1 MDHRIQ
7 QVFQSIMDGKEP
19 DTAALCRELIE
30 DGVPAGRIV
39 RQGMIPCMDQLG
51 GMLARQEK
59 FIPQVM
65 MSTRAMQSGLKILA
79 PHLGNKNIHQ
89 LHETVVLGTVRGDIH
104 AIGKTLVSIMLQ
116 SAGFRVVDLGT
127 NVDPE
132 EFVAAVREH
141 DARIVA
147 LSAMLTTTMPS
158 MKATIR
164 ALQAADPEKKLHIL
178 VGGAPVNS
186 RFARELDVG
195 YASDAVETMNQAL
208 CICGR
213 TPRPME

>member
-7 QVFQSIMDGKEP
+7 QVFQSIMEGNEP
-19 DTAALCRELIE
+19 ATAALCRELIAE
-30 DGVPAGRIV
+30 GIPASRIV

-59 FIPQVM
+59 FIPQIM

-79 PHLGNKNIHQ
+79 PYLGSRTIHQ
-89 LHETVVLGTVRGDIH
+89 LHETVVIGTVRGDIH
-104 AIGKTLVSIMLQ
+104 TIGKTLVSIMLQ
-116 SAGFRVVDLGT
+116 SAGFKVVDLGT
-127 NVDPE
+127 NVGPE
-132 EFVAAVREH
+132 EFVEAVLKH

-158 MKATIR
+158 MKATVR
-164 ALQAADPEKKLHIL
+164 ALQKTDTAGKLHIL
-178 VGGAPVNS
+178 IGGAPVNS
-186 RFARELDVG
+186 RFAGELGVE

-213 TPRPME
+213 TPKRME